1 MSDAP
6 SEPNRHS
13 KLCATCGEPI
23 ALSARKCIHCDAYQ
37 DWRRYLAFS
46 STVLALLIALLSVAT
61 VAVPVLRD
69 VLIAKDSDLVG
80 SFQGLSDNEAVFV
93 VSNSGN
99 RPGTVGEAFVIIALF
114 DPPAGNTLPF
124 VTISGLPLAESYVTE
139 TSFVDAGKS
148 KLIKYRPL
156 SSPPKSGPQGPQYP
170 WEETDAGKFQ
180 CAMGIDLINF
190 SGRTNRY
197 CFEYSCSRIF
207 SGLLSS
213 SQSKVSDQATVADKR
228 QDTNS
233 DRTLRSICRPMG
245 QHVEFKAN

>member
-1 MSDAP
+1 MSNAT
-6 SEPNRHS
+6 SESNRHS

-23 ALSARKCIHCDAYQ
+23 AFSARKCIHCDAYQ

-46 STVLALLIALLSVAT
+46 STVLALLVALLSVAT

-80 SFQGLSDNEAVFV
+80 SFQGLSDNGAVFV
-93 VSNSGN
+93 VSNAGN
-99 RPGTVGEAFVIIALF
+99 RPGTVGEAFVIIALR
-114 DPPAGNTLPF
+114 DPPPTNTLPF
-124 VTISGLPLAESYVTE
+124 IMISGLPLEDSYVAE

-190 SGRTNRY
+190 SGRITRN
-197 CFEYSCSRIF
+197 CFEYSCPRVF
-207 SGLLSS
+207 SVLFSS
-213 SQSKVSDQATVADKR
+213 SQSVASDQETITDKR
-228 QDTNS
+228 QETIS
-233 DRTLRSICRPMG
+233 DRALRSICRPMG